1 MKVDLHRKYVRRC
14 LLAIAAFSAGVF
26 SIGWYVEPFS
36 GDLARMGGYAERDFG
51 WNGTQQGYP
60 RPRFSL
66 GAYEGYW
73 DVVVLGDSFSFN
85 ESPFQWQN
93 FFVATTGLS
102 VITLDLRGGSPDA
115 VLGSKAFRQHP
126 PKLFIFESIE
136 RNLRQHLS
144 HASSACPDLPRQTVR
159 ELQFARRPDESV
171 AIKREHPLRSYLSH
185 GYPLA
190 LLYRAVHRSVAD
202 EQKQAV
208 RRFSLTRS
216 DLFSSRSS
224 DQLLVYEEVHGK
236 PWSDAQ
242 VTEIRCGLRELRRRV
257 EQNGITHFIAM
268 VVPDRLTAYSDY
280 VTDGQ
285 VRHLSRLADLTS
297 DEPLTPGLLVALRQ
311 AIDAGTVDVYQPD
324 DTHWGS
330 AGHQIAARLLVD
342 TINGQRTTPAR
353 ELSASAAKLR
363 KVSD

>member
-1 MKVDLHRKYVRRC
+1 DARRRCAADACTLGFDLLVPGIGRPTLLLAGSVCMAGGVTRIGLVSSQFPADSGRLAAGTGSAAGARALAMGTRQSLDASYGAHVGRSAQRTRARKRVSLLPILMKVDLHRKYVRRC

-257 EQNGITHFIAM
+257 EQNG
-268 VVPDRLTAYSDY
+268 
-280 VTDGQ
+280 
-285 VRHLSRLADLTS
+285 
-297 DEPLTPGLLVALRQ
+297 
-311 AIDAGTVDVYQPD
+311 
-324 DTHWGS
+324 
-330 AGHQIAARLLVD
+330 
-342 TINGQRTTPAR
+342 
-353 ELSASAAKLR
+353 
-363 KVSD
+363 